1 MKQDRVRRNTIADE
15 DSRLPTA
22 QDTQLLKKGLRSQK
36 KQIIAANLGVPAV
49 NVRPESMALDFSEWD
64 SLRRLL
70 LVMEIEEKFGFK
82 FALEEI
88 ASLDSVDKIVA
99 AVQKRIA
106 A

>member
-1 MKQDRVRRNTIADE
+1 VVAISE
-15 DSRLPTA
+15 IP
-22 QDTQLLKKGLRSQK
+22 
-36 KQIIAANLGVPAV
+36 QIIAANLGVPAV
-49 NVRPESMALDFSEWD
+49 HVRPESKASDFSEWD
-64 SLRRLL
+64 SLRHLL

-88 ASLDSVDKIVA
+88 ARMDSVDKIVA